1 MPLLHSILNIFL
13 LFTVIYRIYFIVP
26 VAYMSFCL
34 ESKISSKEVLIM
46 YIKNRAEILKTG
58 QGEDLCV
65 PLLEM

>member
-1 MPLLHSILNIFL
+1 
-13 LFTVIYRIYFIVP
+13 
-26 VAYMSFCL
+26 MSFCL